1 MSISKKDKEAM
12 DALAL
17 KEKEAMDALVLV
29 SEMIQ
34 EKDYISMAKFF
45 NDMFSAYGSQMKK
58 EVVPESI
65 EPSYSGIHLGEKYED
80 SDFMQLVDNF
90 DKGNMIHAKYALKI
104 IDDATNRFK
113 RYSNIALLDVKK
125 MQNKLRG
132 FVIVGDLHGSFKDLK
147 HIIDKFGIPGKHYR
161 FVFNGDL
168 VGKSFFLNKI
178 LLIHHLF
185 I

>member
-58 EVVPESI
+58 CEVVSNESSLEFFSPE
-65 EPSYSGIHLGEKYED
+65 
-80 SDFMQLVDNF
+80 
-90 DKGNMIHAKYALKI
+90 
-104 IDDATNRFK
+104 
-113 RYSNIALLDVKK
+113 
-125 MQNKLRG
+125 
-132 FVIVGDLHGSFKDLK
+132 
-147 HIIDKFGIPGKHYR
+147 
-161 FVFNGDL
+161 
-168 VGKSFFLNKI
+168 
-178 LLIHHLF
+178 
-185 I
+185 